1 MHVNIINKALNN
13 FRKNNFKKPK
23 KDVTFAFYQTIP
35 MSISNT
41 ELQERKTGK
50 ELYSYQKGAIDKIFN
65 AFEESPTDYHLL
77 YQLPT
82 GGGKTVI
89 FSEIVR
95 QYLKTKKKKVL
106 VMTHRIEL
114 CKQTSTV
121 LTEFGVPNKV
131 VDSKADLSDQAEYSC
146 FVAMVETL
154 NNRLNDDKLDISDIG
169 LVIIDE
175 AHYNS
180 FTKLFK
186 FFSQSFILG
195 VTATPLSSSMELPMT
210 DNYDE
215 LIVGESIE
223 SLISRGF
230 LARAEMFSYNVG
242 LTSLVVGANGDY
254 TVKSSE
260 DLYTDDNMLT
270 KLLRAYEER
279 SKGKKTLIFNNGI
292 NTSLHVY
299 DTFRRAGYPVA
310 HLDNTN
316 SKKERAMILKWF
328 KKTPGAI
335 LTSVSILTTGFD
347 EPTVESI
354 ILNRAT
360 KSLTL
365 YYQMIGRGS
374 RVLENKDTF
383 QVIDLGNNF
392 HRFGPW
398 GDNLDWQRIFKSP
411 NYYLDA
417 LLSDE
422 ELESNFRYEMPDA
435 LRAEFAKSEDVHFD
449 VQKTYVDAVRAGEST
464 KVVLERSIAQ
474 HAKICIEN
482 SEDVYD
488 ALALAK
494 QLGDDIDFRIKRYT
508 KCISKSTFN
517 FVEWLRGDYRK
528 KLNSYLRTN
537 FDDVFEEIHG
547 FAPKD

>member
-1 MHVNIINKALNN
+1 MSKA
-13 FRKNNFKKPK
+13 
-23 KDVTFAFYQTIP
+23 I
-35 MSISNT
+35 SIS
-41 ELQERKTGK
+41 ELEERKVGK
-50 ELYSYQKGAIDKIFN
+50 DLYSYQKGAINKIFK
-65 AFEESPTDYHLL
+65 AFEDAAEDYHLL

-95 QYLKTKKKKVL
+95 QYLKHHKKKVL

-114 CKQTSTV
+114 CKQTSKM
-121 LTEFGVPNKV
+121 LTEFGVENKIV
-131 VDSKADLSDQAEYSC
+131 SSKANLDDQDQYSC

-154 NNRLNDDKLDISDIG
+154 NNRLHEDKLDISDIG

-186 FFSQSFILG
+186 FFEKAFILG
-195 VTATPLSSSMELPMT
+195 VTATPLSSNIKLPMN
-210 DNYDE
+210 DNYGE
-215 LIVGESIE
+215 LIVGETIE
-223 SLISRGF
+223 HLIENEF
-230 LARAEMFSYNVG
+230 LARAEIYSYNVG
-242 LTSLVVGANGDY
+242 LTSLIVGANGDY

-260 DLYTDDNMLT
+260 DLYTNNDMLS
-270 KLLRAYEER
+270 KLIHAYEER
-279 SKGKKTLIFNNGI
+279 CKGKKTLIFNNGI

-299 DTFRRAGYPVA
+299 DTFRRAGYPIA

-316 SKKERAMILKWF
+316 TKKERKAILKWF
-328 KKTPGAI
+328 NETPDAI

-347 EPTVESI
+347 EPTVEAI

-374 RVLENKDTF
+374 RILSNKSTF
-383 QVIDLGNNF
+383 QVIDLGNNL

-398 GDNLDWQRIFKSP
+398 GSDLDWQRIFRTP
-411 NYYLDA
+411 NFYLDGI
-417 LLSDE
+417 LGDE
-422 ELESNFRYEMPDA
+422 DIESNFRYEMPDE
-435 LRAEFAKSEDVHFD
+435 LREEFAKSEEVYFD
-449 VQKTYVDAVRAGEST
+449 IKKTYIDSVKGGESS
-464 KVVLERSIAQ
+464 KVVLERSIQQ

-488 ALALAK
+488 ALGLAK
-494 QLGDDIDFRIKRYT
+494 MLGDDIDYRIGRYS

-517 FVEWLRGDYRK
+517 FIEWLKNDYRL
-528 KLNSYLRTN
+528 KLRAYLREN
-537 FDDVFEEIHG
+537 FDTEFEKIHG
-547 FAPKD
+547 RVAE

>member
-1 MHVNIINKALNN
+1 MS
-13 FRKNNFKKPK
+13 KKT
-23 KDVTFAFYQTIP
+23 DL
-35 MSISNT
+35 
-41 ELQERKTGK
+41 EERIEGK
-50 ELYSYQKGAIDKIFN
+50 ELYAYQKGAINQIFKL
-65 AFEESPTDYHLL
+65 FEEAPEDYHLL

-95 QYLKTKKKKVL
+95 QYLKHHNKKVL

-114 CKQTSTV
+114 CKQTSSV
-121 LTEFGVPNKV
+121 LSEFGVLNKV
-131 VDSKADLSDQAEYSC
+131 IDSKAKLDDQNEFSC

-186 FFSQSFILG
+186 FFSKSFVLG
-195 VTATPLSSSMELPMT
+195 VTATPLSSSIELPMT

-223 SLISRGF
+223 SLIENGF
-230 LARAEMFSYNVG
+230 LSRANMFTYNVG

-260 DLYTDDNMLT
+260 DLYTDNDMLS
-270 KLLRAYEER
+270 KLLNAYEER

-299 DTFRRAGYPVA
+299 DTFRAAGYPIA

-316 SKKERAMILKWF
+316 TKKERALILRWF
-328 KKTPGAI
+328 KKTPDAI

-374 RVLENKDTF
+374 RILKNKKEFD
-383 QVIDLGNNF
+383 VIDLGNNF
-392 HRFGPW
+392 YRFGPW
-398 GDNLDWQRIFKSP
+398 GDSLDWQRIFRSP
-411 NYYLDA
+411 NYYLDS
-417 LLSDE
+417 LLNDE
-422 ELESNFRYEMPDA
+422 DLESNFRYEMPDA
-435 LRAEFAKSEDVHFD
+435 LREEFSNSEEVSFNIHE
-449 VQKTYVDAVRAGEST
+449 TYINSIRNGESS

-474 HAKICIEN
+474 HAKICVEN

-494 QLGDDIDFRIKRYT
+494 LLGEDIDFRINRYT

-517 FVEWLRGDYRK
+517 FVEWLKGEYRK
-528 KLNSYLRTN
+528 KLNAYLRSN
-537 FDDVFEEIHG
+537 FDEIFESIHG
-547 FAPKD
+547 YAPKD

>member
-1 MHVNIINKALNN
+1 
-13 FRKNNFKKPK
+13 
-23 KDVTFAFYQTIP
+23 
-35 MSISNT
+35 MSKVST
-41 ELQERKTGK
+41 VELEERKAGK
-50 ELYSYQKGAIDKIFN
+50 DLYSYQKGAIDKIFT
-65 AFEESPTDYHLL
+65 AFEESPEDYHLL

-95 QYLKTKKKKVL
+95 QYLKHHKKKVL

-114 CKQTSTV
+114 CKQTSNM
-121 LTEFGVPNKV
+121 LTEFAVRNKV
-131 VDSKADLSDQAEYSC
+131 IDSKADLSDQGEYSC

-195 VTATPLSSSMELPMT
+195 VTATPLSSSMDLPMT

-215 LIVGESIE
+215 LIVGETIE
-223 SLISRGF
+223 SLIENGF
-230 LARAEMFSYNVG
+230 LARAEMYSYNVG

-260 DLYTDDNMLT
+260 DLYTDNDMLT
-270 KLLRAYEER
+270 KLIQAYEER

-299 DTFRRAGYPVA
+299 DTFRRAGYPIA

-316 SKKERAMILKWF
+316 TKKERALILKWF
-328 KKTPGAI
+328 KKTPDAI

-374 RVLENKDTF
+374 RILKNKKTF
-383 QVIDLGNNF
+383 DVIDLGNNF
-392 HRFGPW
+392 HRFGAW
-398 GDNLDWQRIFKSP
+398 GDDLDWQKIFRSP
-411 NYYLDA
+411 YYYLDA

-422 ELESNFRYEMPDA
+422 ELESNFRYEMPDE
-435 LRAEFAKSEDVHFD
+435 LRAEFSKSKEVYFD
-449 VQKTYVDAVRAGEST
+449 VQKTYVESIRAGESS
-464 KVVLERSIAQ
+464 KVVLERSIEQ

-494 QLGDDIDFRIKRYT
+494 MLGDDIDFRIGRYT

-517 FVEWLRGDYRK
+517 FVEWLKGDYKK
-528 KLNSYLRTN
+528 KLNSYLRSN
-537 FDDVFEEIHG
+537 FDDVFEQIHG
-547 FAPKD
+547 YPPED